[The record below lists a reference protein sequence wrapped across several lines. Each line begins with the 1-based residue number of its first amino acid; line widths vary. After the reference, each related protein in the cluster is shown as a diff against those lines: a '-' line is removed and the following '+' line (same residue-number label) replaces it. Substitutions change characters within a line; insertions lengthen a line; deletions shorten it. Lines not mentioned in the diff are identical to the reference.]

1 MMDYGKII
9 IEKLRKFR
17 VSGLFEEVDYI
28 NILVL
33 GMRETDRN
41 FFEQIKT
48 ISDKIKVFELQG
60 NFNNECDSL
69 NFIKKYFEDKPHNIP
84 FLYLH
89 TKGVTQIHPLVK
101 RNVNL
106 WVRCMDVWNIAYWKK
121 CLLALKTHDTCGGWI
136 IEGDKAHYS
145 GNFWWANSNF
155 IKTLPYITKEN
166 VNDMN
171 RGEFWLSRNPDM
183 KWFDT
188 NDSEIPRS
196 TNLYQIDYIKEN
208 YFPQGF

>member
-33 GMRETDRN
+33 GMRETDQQ

-89 TKGVTQIHPLVK
+89 TKGVTQIHPIIKK
-101 RNVNL
+101 RVNL
-106 WVRCMDVWNIAYWKK
+106 WTRYMDVWNIYNWKK
-121 CLLALKTHDTCGGWI
+121 CLSALKSSDTCGGLYI
-136 IEGDKAHYS
+136 GGKTSHYQ

-166 VNDMN
+166 FSSIN
-171 RGEFWLSRNPDM
+171 RGEFWFSLNQSMVPCDV
-183 KWFDT
+183 
-188 NDSEIPRS
+188 NDVVFPQGHDF
-196 TNLYQIDYIKEN
+196 YQSDYIKEN

>member
-17 VSGLFEEVDYI
+17 ATGLFEEVDYI

-89 TKGVTQIHPLVK
+89 TKGVTQIHPIIKK
-101 RNVNL
+101 RVNL
-106 WVRCMDVWNIAYWKK
+106 WTRYMDVWNIYNWKK
-121 CLLALKTHDTCGGWI
+121 CLLALKSSDTCGGLYI
-136 IEGDKAHYS
+136 SGKISHYQ

-166 VNDMN
+166 ISSIN
-171 RGEFWLSRNPDM
+171 RGEFWFSLNQNMVSCDV
-183 KWFDT
+183 
-188 NDSEIPRS
+188 NDVVFPQGHDF
-196 TNLYQIDYIKEN
+196 YQSDYIKEN

>member
-17 VSGLFEEVDYI
+17 ATGLFEEVDYI

-48 ISDKIKVFELQG
+48 ISDKIKVIELQG

-89 TKGVTQIHPLVK
+89 TKGVTQIHPIIKK
-101 RNVNL
+101 RVNL
-106 WVRCMDVWNIAYWKK
+106 WTRYMDVWNIYNWKK
-121 CLLALKTHDTCGGWI
+121 CLSALKSSDTCGGLYVGGKI
-136 IEGDKAHYS
+136 SHYQ

-166 VNDMN
+166 ISSIN
-171 RGEFWLSRNPDM
+171 RGEFWFSLNQSMVPCDV
-183 KWFDT
+183 
-188 NDSEIPRS
+188 NDVVFPQGHDF
-196 TNLYQIDYIKEN
+196 YQSDYIKEN